1 VRAAG
6 ISALSGE
13 VHPLDLPRPGPPGP
27 GQVLI
32 DVTSA
37 GVATWDDIMRVEDW
51 PSGLALPHA
60 LGVEAAGVV
69 AASGA
74 GFAVGTPVMAFIYP
88 LVGGACWAEQVLA
101 PELSVAARPD
111 RFDVAA
117 AGAFPV
123 PALTAYQIL
132 HDVLR
137 IRAGERVL
145 VHGAGGVTGALIVQL
160 ALAAG
165 AKVVATAGP
174 RSVERLAGYGPV
186 RLVDRTGSDWQA
198 EVRRALDPGADVAVL
213 AAPGGYDFAISMVV
227 DGGRLGSITDATLP
241 EERGIETHYHVV
253 RPDGAQ
259 LAELGAMAGNGKL
272 RFPSVR
278 TFALHDASEAVRTVR
293 NGSGGDAIVLLT

>member
-101 PELSVAARPD
+101 PELSVAARPANLD
-111 RFDVAA
+111 AAA

-123 PALTAYQIL
+123 PALTAYQVL
-132 HDVLR
+132 HEVLR
-137 IRAGERVL
+137 LGSGERVF
-145 VHGAGGVTGALIVQL
+145 VHGAGGVTGSLIVQL

-165 AKVVATAGP
+165 AEVVATAGP
-174 RSVERLAGYGPV
+174 RSIERLSAYGKM
-186 RLVDRTGSDWQA
+186 RLIDRTGGDWQA
-198 EVRRALDPGADVAVL
+198 EVRRALGPGADAAIVAS
-213 AAPGGYDFAISMVV
+213 PDGSNFAISVV
-227 DGGRLGSITDATLP
+227 ADGGRLASITDTSLP
-241 EERGIETHYHVV
+241 EERDIKTHYHVV

-259 LAELGAMAGNGKL
+259 LAMLGSLAGNGKL
-272 RFPSVR
+272 HLPDVR
-278 TFALHDASEAVRTVR
+278 TFALDQANAALRLATQGAGGSAV
-293 NGSGGDAIVLLT
+293 VLLP